1 MTQFLQILIGGLV
14 QGSVF
19 AVIALGLSLVSR
31 VTGII
36 NLAQGGFCA
45 FSALLLYSLEATFG
59 WPVPLAV
66 LGAVIGT
73 TIFGLALGATT
84 FVPALR
90 YLPNSSMLM
99 LTAGLLTV
107 LEGVTLLLWGSQPYA
122 VPPFS
127 SARPIAVIG
136 LTLPTQALWIA
147 AACALVIVGAWY
159 VLARTAVGRALT
171 ACAENPFA
179 ARLLGV
185 EVTRLTLL
193 SFGAAAMIA
202 AIGGSVVA
210 PIMSLQFD
218 AGR

>member
-1 MTQFLQILIGGLV
+1 MVLPSPLGERKGPIAQRWEGEGASDEPEGRAAMTQFLQILIGGLV

-45 FSALLLYSLEATFG
+45 FSALLLYSLEASFG

-66 LGAVIGT
+66 LGAVAGT
-73 TIFGLALGATT
+73 TIAGLALGATT

-107 LEGVTLLLWGSQPYA
+107 LEGVTLARSRSSVSRCRRKRSGSAALARSSLPRRGMCWRA
-122 VPPFS
+122 PRSAARSPPARRIRSPRGS
-127 SARPIAVIG
+127 SASR
-136 LTLPTQALWIA
+136 
-147 AACALVIVGAWY
+147 
-159 VLARTAVGRALT
+159 
-171 ACAENPFA
+171 
-179 ARLLGV
+179 
-185 EVTRLTLL
+185 
-193 SFGAAAMIA
+193 
-202 AIGGSVVA
+202 
-210 PIMSLQFD
+210 
-218 AGR
+218 